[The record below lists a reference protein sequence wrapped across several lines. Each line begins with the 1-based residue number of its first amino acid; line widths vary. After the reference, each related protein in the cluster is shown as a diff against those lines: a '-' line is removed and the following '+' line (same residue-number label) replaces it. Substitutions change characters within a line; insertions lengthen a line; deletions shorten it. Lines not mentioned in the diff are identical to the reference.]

1 MRDWLLV
8 ASGDWEVVLLSPRLR
23 SRKMIATWRGCRE
36 RSYKYTLPAPAS
48 NIHSDDATH
57 DRYSFCDPFLIDPVK
72 CECEIHGTGNDDDAE
87 VVDHQV
93 GLGGGQWTLSPSII
107 VMIITL
113 TWEMDIISPY
123 SFWR

>member
-1 MRDWLLV
+1 MI
-8 ASGDWEVVLLSPRLR
+8 R
-23 SRKMIATWRGCRE
+23 S
-36 RSYKYTLPAPAS
+36 
-48 NIHSDDATH
+48 IHSGAK
-57 DRYSFCDPFLIDPVK
+57 SFRDPFLIDPVE
-72 CECEIHGTGNDDDAE
+72 CEGEIHGAGDDDDAE

-107 VMIITL
+107 VMIIRITL

>member
-1 MRDWLLV
+1 M
-8 ASGDWEVVLLSPRLR
+8 SKVLNVQEHLGS
-23 SRKMIATWRGCRE
+23 K
-36 RSYKYTLPAPAS
+36 
-48 NIHSDDATH
+48 
-57 DRYSFCDPFLIDPVK
+57 SFCDSFLIDPVK
-72 CECEIHGTGNDDDAE
+72 CEGEIHGTGNDDDAE

-123 SFWR
+123 SF